1 MAIPKKHKER
11 VSKFIQ
17 IVLDKVVAGET
28 SRAFYRKGALDGNY
42 TIALYST
49 GLLPLYNDD
58 RIEVC
63 GDINGK
69 KIDVFILSGE
79 SLANNKVDDKLV
91 ADLTQAF
98 MSLRIKEIK

>member
-1 MAIPKKHKER
+1 M
-11 VSKFIQ
+11 SKFVG
-17 IVLDKVVAGET
+17 IVLGKVVSGET
-28 SRAFYRKGALDGNY
+28 ERAFFRKGALDSHY

-58 RIEVC
+58 RIEIT

-69 KIDVFILSGE
+69 KIDVFILPGTA
-79 SLANNKVDDKLV
+79 LANNQVDDQLV

-98 MSLRIKEIK
+98 MTLRIKEVK